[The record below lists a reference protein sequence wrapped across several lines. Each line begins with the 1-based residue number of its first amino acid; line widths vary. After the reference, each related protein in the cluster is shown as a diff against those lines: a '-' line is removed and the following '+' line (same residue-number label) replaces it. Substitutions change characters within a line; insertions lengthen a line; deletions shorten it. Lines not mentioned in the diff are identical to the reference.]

1 MQTKLITNL
10 TTDNGSLVVLSSTE
24 RSLELATIDAIVAA
38 SSPVVA
44 LLGLV
49 NGVQGRELESL
60 TCRRSF
66 RPEQAPPA
74 QGVNQGKG
82 SIDRVSSK
90 VAKFR

>member
-10 TTDNGSLVVLSSTE
+10 TTDIRSLVVLSSIE

-49 NGVQGRELESL
+49 NGVQGRELESW

-66 RPEQAPPA
+66 RPEQALQP
-74 QGVNQGKG
+74 
-82 SIDRVSSK
+82 K
-90 VAKFR
+90 V

>member
-49 NGVQGRELESL
+49 RELESL

-74 QGVNQGKG
+74 QGVNQGKS

>member
-1 MQTKLITNL
+1 MQTKLIPTL
-10 TTDNGSLVVLSSTE
+10 TTDNGSLVVLSSIE

-49 NGVQGRELESL
+49 RELESL

-74 QGVNQGKG
+74 QGVNQGKS